1 MTTTPPPGTDPLDA
15 AIEAAIAV
23 YETQWGAYQ
32 PAVAAAVRAAAP
44 HIEAAALRRA
54 ADEIA
59 KVVASHRPT
68 NIQWSHMDFQDSIYD
83 SGMEA
88 AEKLVRAR
96 AEAVG
101 TEADHG

>member
-15 AIEAAIAV
+15 AIEAAWA
-23 YETQWGAYQ
+23 AYMSLKE
-32 PAVAAAVRAAAP
+32 PFTTGLDRVRLMISAAAP

-54 ADEIA
+54 ADEAQIEHERFNRPGRPPA
-59 KVVASHRPT
+59 TAAPWSVVAD
-68 NIQWSHMDFQDSIYD
+68 W
-83 SGMEA
+83 
-88 AEKLVRAR
+88 LRAR